1 MSDPDDREPTPPPQW
16 AAAAGNAVDTGA
28 RRARAAAAA
37 VHQSQAWR
45 WARRYLPVYRWAT
58 DLQDKT
64 IAGLVAGGWVLWLA
78 GGVLTFAFG
87 RPGAAIVGA
96 ALAVAL
102 IAADVAG
109 VRWWM
114 GYRRSPA
121 RLRHQILAR
130 EQIAAGREIADSSLA
145 AAQVVELGEQVRP
158 ALAARLRD
166 GNPPRAQRREVT
178 MTGPVGGPRP
188 VRPRDL
194 PACPAA
200 GRDGAS
206 R

>member
-16 AAAAGNAVDTGA
+16 AAAASNAVDTGA
-28 RRARAAAAA
+28 RRARAAATA

-64 IAGLVAGGWVLWLA
+64 IAGLVAGGWGLWLA
-78 GGVLTFAFG
+78 GGVLAFALG
-87 RPGAAIVGA
+87 GPGASVVGA
-96 ALAVAL
+96 VLALL
-102 IAADVAG
+102 MIAADVAG

-158 ALAARLRD
+158 ALAARLRAGD
-166 GNPPRAQRREVT
+166 PPRTRRREVT

-188 VRPRDL
+188 VRHGDVPV
-194 PACPAA
+194 CPTAST
-200 GRDGAS
+200 DGAI